1 MSRGR
6 TKGERRAAD
15 RGRRHV
21 ARQADAGR
29 VARADASDRRR
40 VLHVVAHPAD
50 ALTVTR
56 ADVQEALADPGRALT
71 VVSLASGGPDAA
83 ALLLEALGRGDTWH
97 RRGERLP
104 DGTVLDIHTLS
115 SAPHVEICFVDGDEP
130 RRSDGAAE
138 LTGRTVALLE
148 RFPATV
154 LRTTDPDPGHVAW
167 DGETATHVDHPE
179 HAAVAQAVLEAVRLR
194 ADAPDVTGLVV
205 ECFRAGGPCDV
216 PAAPAGAVVRYPGR
230 RIWLTRGAD
239 GRLTAYAAVGGGVAR
254 WTETEPGGPGWT
266 AEKLPDAP
274 SLLPVLSVAQSPEGW
289 VHLVSLRRTPAKA
302 GGARVEVMH
311 AVQYQTG
318 RPVGQWRSLGSPN
331 GDHPVKSR
339 EVGVPC
345 VVVDAEGS
353 PHVFAR
359 NFGRGVSSRTQGR
372 NGSWGPWVDRAG
384 AGVTDGLAAVLDEQ
398 GRPEV
403 FAPSEGGVI
412 RWHRAPDDAE
422 EDLVRSP
429 HPLPLLPIPGS
440 SLIAQPTG
448 PGRVTVYGSDVRDG
462 ALWALRTDGVT
473 TRIGG
478 VGGAGATLARQA
490 IDGYDCTVLLQRA
503 PDGDTAVAA
512 FATDHEPVDVWWE
525 RTGGQGVREPA
536 AAVDAFGRLV
546 VASLDPDG
554 RLRVARQ
561 DTTVPGLLLGG
572 WVTV

>member
-1 MSRGR
+1 M
-6 TKGERRAAD
+6 
-15 RGRRHV
+15 
-21 ARQADAGR
+21 
-29 VARADASDRRR
+29 
-40 VLHVVAHPAD
+40 LHLVAHPAD

-56 ADVQEALADPGRALT
+56 ADVQDPLADPGRSLT
-71 VVSLASGGPDAA
+71 VVSLAPGGPDAA
-83 ALLLEALGRGDTWH
+83 AHLLDALGRGEPWH
-97 RRGERLP
+97 RRGERLA
-104 DGTVLDIHTLS
+104 DGTALEVHTLA
-115 SAPHVEICFVDGDEP
+115 SAPRVEVCFADAAEVSRPEA
-130 RRSDGAAE
+130 AAE
-138 LTGRTVALLE
+138 LTGRVLALLE
-148 RFPATV
+148 RFPASV

-179 HAAVAQAVLEAVRLR
+179 HAAVAQAALEAVRLR
-194 ADAPDVTGLVV
+194 AGAADATGLVV
-205 ECFRAGGPCDV
+205 ECFRATGACD
-216 PAAPAGAVVRYPGR
+216 APATRALGVPRYAGR
-230 RIWLTRGAD
+230 RLWLTRGAD

-266 AEKLPDAP
+266 VEQLPGTP

-289 VHLVSLRRTPAKA
+289 VHLVSLRRTPARG

-345 VVVDAEGS
+345 VIVDAEGS
-353 PHVFAR
+353 PHLFAR
-359 NFGRGVSSRTQGR
+359 NFGRGVSSRTQAR
-372 NGSWGPWVDRAG
+372 NGSWGPWVDRGG

-403 FAPSEGGVI
+403 YAPSEEGVI
-412 RWHRAPDDAE
+412 RWHRAPDSAGT
-422 EDLVRSP
+422 DLVRSP
-429 HPLPLLPIPGS
+429 HLLPLLPVPGS
-440 SLIAQPTG
+440 SLAAQPTG
-448 PGRVTVYGSDVRDG
+448 PRRVTVYGSDLRDG

-478 VGGAGATLARQA
+478 VGGAGTTLVRHA

-503 PDGDTAVAA
+503 PDGETAVAA

-536 AAVDAFGRLV
+536 AAVDAYGRIV

-561 DTTVPGLLLGG
+561 DTAVPGLLLGR
-572 WVTV
+572 WMTV